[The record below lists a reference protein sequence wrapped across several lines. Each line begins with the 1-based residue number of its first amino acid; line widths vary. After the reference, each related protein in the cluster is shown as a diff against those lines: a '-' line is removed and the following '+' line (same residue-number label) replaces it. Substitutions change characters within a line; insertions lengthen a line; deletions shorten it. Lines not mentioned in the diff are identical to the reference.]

1 MVRLSE
7 QRSTGA
13 RRAGIRAITLGAG
26 LALVGAVVGA
36 APASADT
43 GALTYNCSA
52 SILTN
57 QLLTATVHATAP
69 ATATVGDT
77 VALSGFS
84 ADVTV
89 NSGATGALYWFLG
102 ARSVNGTASVQTSV
116 DNAGTSVPQ
125 PNAALAI
132 PSAPVPSSGELKIVA
147 SGPGPSF
154 VTTTAGTVR
163 FQVGGFTGDL
173 IAVNST
179 GGTSAAPVNCVLNP
193 GQDPTV
199 ASVTVSAPA

>member
-1 MVRLSE
+1 MVHSSE
-7 QRSTGA
+7 QRPTGV
-13 RRAGIRAITLGAG
+13 RRIPIRPVALGAG
-26 LALVGAVVGA
+26 LVLAAMGLGA

-43 GALTYNCSA
+43 GTLTFNCSA

-57 QLLTATVHATAP
+57 QKLTAVVHASAP
-69 ATATVGDT
+69 ATAAVGDT
-77 VALSGFS
+77 VTLANFS
-84 ADVTV
+84 ADVRV

-102 ARSVNGTASVQTSV
+102 ARSVSGTASVQTSV
-116 DNAGTSVPQ
+116 DNAGTTVPQ
-125 PNAALAI
+125 PNAELAI
-132 PSAPVPSSGELKIVA
+132 PSAPVPSSGELAITA

-173 IAVNST
+173 IAVTSS
-179 GGTSAAPVNCVLNP
+179 GGTSSAPVNCVLNP

-199 ASVTVSAPA
+199 ASVTVS